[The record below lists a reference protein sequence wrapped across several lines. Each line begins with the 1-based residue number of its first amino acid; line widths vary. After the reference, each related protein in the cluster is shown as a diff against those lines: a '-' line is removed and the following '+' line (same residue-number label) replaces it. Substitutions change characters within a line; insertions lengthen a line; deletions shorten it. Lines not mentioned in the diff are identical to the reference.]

1 MTNNTKSA
9 GKNALVALAVL
20 ATTFCLRGQPGAT
33 APDRLEFDVASIKPA
48 AAGCPPAC
56 GLIGSTLGSAGYH
69 AEGAT
74 LRSLMTI
81 AYSVTDRQISGGP
94 RWIENERFDIEAKAD
109 RPRGIDEL
117 HTMLAHL
124 LEERFHLEV
133 RRETRQE
140 SVWNLTVAEG
150 GSKMP
155 PHDPNDKN
163 YPPIIAGWDSDNDGS
178 VCASARGP
186 NETMEYFAFS
196 LSRNMK
202 TTVIDKTG
210 LSGRYDVNL
219 RYMPDGA
226 NPRHADGT
234 PAPYSSDC
242 SDIFAALPR
251 QLGLKLV
258 AGKGTVEYL
267 VVEHVEQPTA
277 N

>member
-1 MTNNTKSA
+1 
-9 GKNALVALAVL
+9 
-20 ATTFCLRGQPGAT
+20 
-33 APDRLEFDVASIKPA
+33 
-48 AAGCPPAC
+48 
-56 GLIGSTLGSAGYH
+56 LIRSTPESAGYH

-74 LRSLMTI
+74 LHSLMTV
-81 AYSVTDRQISGGP
+81 AYGVTDRQISGGA
-94 RWIENERFDIEAKAD
+94 RWTEKERFDVEAKAD
-109 RPRGIDEL
+109 RPRTIDEL

-124 LEERFHLEV
+124 LEERFHLQV

-140 SVWNLTVAEG
+140 SVWNLTIAKG

-163 YPPIIAGWDSDNDGS
+163 YPPIIVGWLSDHDGS

-186 NETMEYFAFS
+186 NESMEYFAFS
-196 LSRNMK
+196 LSRNMN

-210 LSGRYDVNL
+210 LPGRYDVNL
-219 RYMPDGA
+219 TFMPDGA
-226 NPRHADGT
+226 HPRSPEGT
-234 PAPYSSDC
+234 PLPYSSDC

-258 AGKGTVEYL
+258 AGKGPVDYL
-267 VVEHVEQPTA
+267 VVDHVEQLTE